1 MAILL
6 QKYIPHMARRFS
18 DKVSRNCFFLWFEL
32 GPLVPI
38 KGNIND
44 TAYSDILDNVR
55 FQLCDNNLVGN
66 VP

>member
-1 MAILL
+1 MTG
-6 QKYIPHMARRFS
+6 RFS

-55 FQLCDNNLVGN
+55 FQ
-66 VP
+66 